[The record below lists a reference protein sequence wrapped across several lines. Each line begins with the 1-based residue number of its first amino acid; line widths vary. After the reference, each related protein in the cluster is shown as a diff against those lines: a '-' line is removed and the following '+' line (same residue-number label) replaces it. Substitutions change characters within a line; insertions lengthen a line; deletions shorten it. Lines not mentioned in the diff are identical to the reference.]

1 MSRAPVSP
9 PMPEPATPVAFGSPG
24 PHPLV
29 FEEVRIENTN
39 RCGYKCFFCPRD
51 LHTREQGFM
60 PIEDLELVLDRV
72 GEHDG
77 RVDLHG
83 FGEPLLDR
91 QLADKVALVC
101 SRWPRSE
108 PRIYSTLGAR
118 AKPEELERLVVAGL
132 RQVEVSFYGFDAETY
147 RQVHA
152 VNGFEMAK
160 RNLEVF
166 CRLQEKYP
174 ESFDVVVR
182 AFPTHPEI
190 KAPGSEEEVAAFRA
204 WLEDLG
210 VETVRERALHNYGN
224 GRSYNRVDTAIPCSV
239 AWGFRRRV
247 LQVTWNLW
255 VIPCCFDFNAEIRFG
270 NLREQTLEEI
280 LRGPAYERFI
290 ADHLADR
297 LEAYPICEG
306 CERCHQA

>member
-1 MSRAPVSP
+1 
-9 PMPEPATPVAFGSPG
+9 MPEPSPSLRVVPAPEAGPWTPTG

-29 FEEVRIENTN
+29 FSEIRIENTN

-51 LHTREQGFM
+51 LHTRDQGFM
-60 PIEDLELVLDRV
+60 SLDDLALVLDRV
-72 GEHDG
+72 GEHRG

-91 QLADKVALVC
+91 QLADKVALVRE
-101 SRWPRSE
+101 RWPASE

-118 AKPEELERLVVAGL
+118 MKPGELEQLVVNGL

-160 RNLEVF
+160 SNLEEL
-166 CRLQEKYP
+166 CRLQAAYP
-174 ESFDVVVR
+174 GRFEVVVR
-182 AFPTHPEI
+182 AFPTHPDVE
-190 KAPGSEEEVAAFRA
+190 APGDPAEVAAFRA

-210 VETVRERALHNYGN
+210 IETVRERALHNYGN
-224 GRSYNRVDTAIPCSV
+224 GRTYNPVDTAIPCSV
-239 AWGFRRRV
+239 TWGYRRRI
-247 LQVTWNLW
+247 LQVTWDLH
-255 VIPCCFDFNAEIRFG
+255 VIPCCFDFNAEVRFG
-270 NLREQTLEEI
+270 NLRNQTLEEI
-280 LRGPAYERFI
+280 LHGEPYERFLD
-290 ADHLADR
+290 DHVHGR
-297 LEAYPICEG
+297 LEKYPVCQG